1 MTIHIYQ
8 AQLLH
13 YLTEDNLADR
23 AKRAHLDAADLNNA
37 DLINDNLTNVERPS
51 ITVVDKNVTLLPVVA
66 GVKVYPEYIANGALV
81 VDDATGRVVDYGS
94 CASMMSQYGN
104 ASRQEGQAPVQIH
117 DYQDQLI
124 MPGFIDTHVH
134 YPQIDMIAAFGEQL
148 LDWLNNYTFVTEANF
163 GDAKIADDTAKFF
176 LNQLLANGTTSALVF
191 STSHP
196 QSVESFF
203 NESCR
208 LNTRMI
214 TGNVL
219 MDQNAPEHLC
229 VPTEQGIRDTQ
240 NIIDKW
246 HERGRQHVAITP
258 RFAITSTPKQLQM
271 TGELYRSYDSVYLQT
286 HLAENLDEIAFV
298 RELYPNH
305 KGYLDVYHDMGLLG
319 RHTTLAHGI
328 HLSTSEYEVLRD
340 TGTQIAHCPTSN
352 LFLGSGLFDLSK
364 TLSYTGVSIAT
375 DVGAG
380 TSLSMLTTLSE
391 AYKVQ
396 QLQSNPLSAHQ
407 GLYQITLGNA
417 QSLLLDDKIGNFMPN
432 KEADFVVI
440 DMGGTDLMERRMT
453 QTKSLDEQLFVLMML
468 GDDRVIEETI
478 IAGVSRYKKA
488 VAA

>member
-13 YLTEDNLADR
+13 YLTEENLAERMQRTNSDTT
-23 AKRAHLDAADLNNA
+23 D
-37 DLINDNLTNVERPS
+37 LTNAERPN

-81 VDDATGRVVDYGS
+81 VDDVTGIVVDYGH
-94 CASMMSQYGN
+94 CTSMLSTYGN
-104 ASRQEGQAPVQIH
+104 GGVQAGKAPVQIH
-117 DYQDQLI
+117 DYQDKLI

-163 GDAKIADDTAKFF
+163 GDPKIADDTAQFF

-203 NESCR
+203 TESSR

-246 HERGRQHVAITP
+246 HEHGRQHVAITP

-305 KGYLDVYHDMGLLG
+305 KGYLDVYHDLGLLG
-319 RHTTLAHGI
+319 RRTTLAHGI
-328 HLSTSEYEVLRD
+328 YLETPEYEVLRV

-396 QLQSNPLSAHQ
+396 QLQKNPLSAHQ

-417 QSLLLDDKIGNFMPN
+417 QSLLLDNKIGNFMPN

-440 DMGGTDLMERRMT
+440 DMSGTDLMERRMT

-478 IAGVSRYKKA
+478 IAGVSRYKKTA
-488 VAA
+488 TV

>member
-8 AQLLH
+8 ARLLH
-13 YLTEDNLADR
+13 YLTEDNLA
-23 AKRAHLDAADLNNA
+23 KREKSTNSSDTSTNDTHANDATL
-37 DLINDNLTNVERPS
+37 P
-51 ITVVDKNVTLLPVVA
+51 VVDKNVILRPVIA
-66 GVKVYPEYIANGALV
+66 GINVYPEYIAEGALV
-81 VDDATGRVVDYGS
+81 VDDVSGRVLDYGS
-94 CASMMSQYGN
+94 KNVIMARYASSSAQQ
-104 ASRQEGQAPVQIH
+104 SKAPVQIH
-117 DYQDQLI
+117 DYQDKLI

-148 LDWLNNYTFVTEANF
+148 LDWLNNYTFITEANF
-163 GDAKIADDTAKFF
+163 GNPQVAHDTSKFF

-196 QSVESFF
+196 ESVEAFF
-203 NESCR
+203 EESTR

-219 MDQNAPEHLC
+219 MDQNAPKNLC
-229 VPTEQGIRDTQ
+229 VPTEKGIRDSQ

-286 HLAENLDEIAFV
+286 HLAENLAEIAFV
-298 RELYPNH
+298 RELYPKH
-305 KGYLDVYHDMGLLG
+305 TGYLDVYHDLGLLG
-319 RHTTLAHGI
+319 RRTTLAHGI
-328 HLSTSEYEVLRD
+328 YLEALEYEVLRD

-352 LFLGSGLFDLSK
+352 LFLGSGLFNLSK
-364 TLSYTGVSIAT
+364 TLRYTGVSIAT

-396 QLQSNPLSAHQ
+396 QLQNNPLSAHQ

-417 QSLLLDDKIGNFMPN
+417 QSLLLDDKIGNFMPD
-432 KEADFVVI
+432 KEADFVII
-440 DMGGTDLMERRMT
+440 DMGATELLTRRMR
-453 QTKSLDEQLFVLMML
+453 QTKSHDEQLFVLMML
-468 GDDRVIEETI
+468 GDDRVIEETV
-478 IAGVSRYKKA
+478 IAGMSRYKKG
-488 VAA
+488 VV

>member
-13 YLTEDNLADR
+13 YLTEENLAAR
-23 AKRAHLDAADLNNA
+23 AKHTHLETADLT
-37 DLINDNLTNVERPS
+37 NDSLTNAERHS
-51 ITVVDKNVTLLPVVA
+51 ITVVDKNVNLLPVVV

-104 ASRQEGQAPVQIH
+104 VSRQEGQAPVQIH
-117 DYQDQLI
+117 DCQDQLI

-163 GDAKIADDTAKFF
+163 GDAKIADDTSKFF

-229 VPTEQGIRDTQ
+229 VSTEQGIRDTQ

>member
-8 AQLLH
+8 ARLLH
-13 YLTEDNLADR
+13 YLTEENL
-23 AKRAHLDAADLNNA
+23 
-37 DLINDNLTNVERPS
+37 VEREKS
-51 ITVVDKNVTLLPVVA
+51 TNANDSNTRDAKMTVVDKNAVLLPVIA
-66 GVKVYPEYIANGALV
+66 GVNVYPEYIAEGALV
-81 VDDATGRVVDYGS
+81 VDDVSGRVLDYGS
-94 CASMMSQYGN
+94 KKVIMAQYASSS
-104 ASRQEGQAPVQIH
+104 AQEGKARVQIH
-117 DYQDQLI
+117 DYQDKLI

-163 GDAKIADDTAKFF
+163 GDPKVAHDTSKFF

-196 QSVESFF
+196 ESVEAFF
-203 NESCR
+203 EESTC

-271 TGELYRSYDSVYLQT
+271 AGELYRSYDTVYLQT
-286 HLAENLDEIAFV
+286 HLAENLAEIAFV

-305 KGYLDVYHDMGLLG
+305 KGYLDVYHDLGLLG
-319 RHTTLAHGI
+319 RRTTLAHGI
-328 HLSTSEYEVLRD
+328 YLETPEYEVLRD

-396 QLQSNPLSAHQ
+396 QLQSKPLSAHQ

-440 DMGGTDLMERRMT
+440 DMGATELLARRMT

-478 IAGVSRYKKA
+478 IAGVSRYQKA
-488 VAA
+488 SAV

>member
-8 AQLLH
+8 AQVLH
-13 YLTEDNLADR
+13 YLTEENLADR
-23 AKRAHLDAADLNNA
+23 AKRAHLDTDA
-37 DLINDNLTNVERPS
+37 LTNTSLTNAERPS

-81 VDDATGRVVDYGS
+81 VDDSTGRVLDYGDCTS
-94 CASMMSQYGN
+94 ILSTYANSSAEVGK
-104 ASRQEGQAPVQIH
+104 APVQIH
-117 DYQDQLI
+117 DYQDKLI

-203 NESCR
+203 NESSR

-240 NIIDKW
+240 NIVDKW

-286 HLAENLDEIAFV
+286 HLAENIEEIAFV

-328 HLSTSEYEVLRD
+328 YLETPEYEVLRD

-440 DMGGTDLMERRMT
+440 DMGGTELLARRMT
-453 QTKSLDEQLFVLMML
+453 QTKSLDEQLLVLMML

-488 VAA
+488 TAA

>member
-13 YLTEDNLADR
+13 YLTEENLADR
-23 AKRAHLDAADLNNA
+23 AKRAYLDTDDSTNT
-37 DLINDNLTNVERPS
+37 NLTNAERPS

-81 VDDATGRVVDYGS
+81 VDDSTGRVLDYGDCTS
-94 CASMMSQYGN
+94 ILSTYANSSAEVGK
-104 ASRQEGQAPVQIH
+104 APVKIH
-117 DYQDQLI
+117 DYQDKLI

-203 NESCR
+203 NESTR

-305 KGYLDVYHDMGLLG
+305 KGYLDVYHDLGLLG
-319 RHTTLAHGI
+319 RRTTLAHGI
-328 HLSTSEYEVLRD
+328 YLETPEYEVLRD

-396 QLQSNPLSAHQ
+396 QLQKNPLSAHQ

-417 QSLLLDDKIGNFMPN
+417 QSLLLDDKIGNLMPN

-440 DMGGTDLMERRMT
+440 DLGATALLERRMT
-453 QTKSLDEQLFVLMML
+453 QTSSLEEKLFVLMML
-468 GDDRVIEETI
+468 GDDRVIEQTV
-478 IAGVSRYKKA
+478 IAGVSRYKNRTR
-488 VAA
+488 V

>member
-13 YLTEDNLADR
+13 YITEEDL
-23 AKRAHLDAADLNNA
+23 AKREKRANLGDGAAAAAHAE
-37 DLINDNLTNVERPS
+37 V
-51 ITVVDKNVTLLPVVA
+51 TVVDKNVTLLPVVA
-66 GVKVYPEYIANGALV
+66 GVKVHPEYIAEGALV
-81 VDDATGRVVDYGS
+81 VNDATGRVVDYGHRV
-94 CASMMSQYGN
+94 AMMSAYGN
-104 ASRQEGQAPVQIH
+104 GDAQQDQAPVTVH
-117 DYQDQLI
+117 DCQKKLI

-163 GDAKIADDTAKFF
+163 GDPKVAHDTSKFF

-196 QSVESFF
+196 QSVEAFF
-203 NESCR
+203 EESTR

-229 VPTEQGIRDTQ
+229 VPTEQGIKDTQ

-246 HERGRQHVAITP
+246 HGRGRQHVAITP

-271 TGELYRSYDSVYLQT
+271 TGELYQSYDNVYLQT
-286 HLAENLDEIAFV
+286 HLAENRDEIAFV

-305 KGYLDVYHDMGLLG
+305 KGYLDVYHEMGLLG
-319 RHTTLAHGI
+319 RYTTLAHGI
-328 HLSTSEYEVLRD
+328 YLETSEYEVLRD
-340 TGTQIAHCPTSN
+340 TGAQVSHCPTSN

-380 TSLSMLTTLSE
+380 TSLSMLTTLNE

-417 QSLLLDDKIGNFMPN
+417 QSLVLDDKIGNFMPN

-440 DMGGTDLMERRMT
+440 DLDSTELMARRMT

-468 GDDRVIEETI
+468 GDDRVIDETI

-488 VAA
+488 GAA

>member
-1 MTIHIYQ
+1 MTLHIYQ

-13 YLTEDNLADR
+13 YLTEENLATR
-23 AKRAHLDAADLNNA
+23 AKHDHLDTD
-37 DLINDNLTNVERPS
+37 DLTNASLTNAERPS
-51 ITVVDKNVTLLPVVA
+51 ITVVDKNVTLLPVIT
-66 GVKVYPEYIANGALV
+66 GVKVYPEYIADGALV
-81 VDDATGRVVDYGS
+81 IDAATGRVVDYGS
-94 CASMMSQYGN
+94 CTSIMSQYGN
-104 ASRQEGQAPVQIH
+104 GNASNQEGKEPVQIYDH
-117 DYQDQLI
+117 KHKLI

-163 GDAKIADDTAKFF
+163 GDPKVAHDTSKFF

-196 QSVESFF
+196 QSVEAFF
-203 NESCR
+203 TESSR
-208 LNTRMI
+208 INTRMI

-319 RHTTLAHGI
+319 RRTTLAHGI
-328 HLSTSEYEVLRD
+328 YLETPEYEVLRD

-352 LFLGSGLFDLSK
+352 LFLGSGLFDLSN

-396 QLQSNPLSAHQ
+396 QLQSNSLSAHQ

-453 QTKSLDEQLFVLMML
+453 QTKSFDEQLFVLMML

-478 IAGVSRYKKA
+478 IAGVSRYKK

>member
-1 MTIHIYQ
+1 MLIY
-8 AQLLH
+8 
-13 YLTEDNLADR
+13 YS
-23 AKRAHLDAADLNNA
+23 
-37 DLINDNLTNVERPS
+37 P
-51 ITVVDKNVTLLPVVA
+51 
-66 GVKVYPEYIANGALV
+66 
-81 VDDATGRVVDYGS
+81 
-94 CASMMSQYGN
+94 
-104 ASRQEGQAPVQIH
+104 
-117 DYQDQLI
+117 
-124 MPGFIDTHVH
+124 
-134 YPQIDMIAAFGEQL
+134 
-148 LDWLNNYTFVTEANF
+148 LNNYTFVTEANF
-163 GDAKIADDTAKFF
+163 GDAKVAHDTAQFF

-203 NESCR
+203 TESAR

-219 MDQNAPEHLC
+219 MDQNAPENLC
-229 VPTEQGIRDTQ
+229 VSTEQGIRDTQ
-240 NIIDKW
+240 NIIDQW
-246 HERGRQHVAITP
+246 HEHGRQHVAITP

-286 HLAENLDEIAFV
+286 HLAENLEEIAFV
-298 RELYPNH
+298 RALYPNH

-319 RHTTLAHGI
+319 RRTTLAHGI
-328 HLSTSEYEVLRD
+328 YLETSEYEVLRD

-380 TSLSMLTTLSE
+380 TSLSMLATLSE

-396 QLQSNPLSAHQ
+396 QLQKNPLSAHQ

-440 DMGGTDLMERRMT
+440 NMGGTELLERRMT
-453 QTKSLDEQLFVLMML
+453 HTKSLEEQLFVLMMM
-468 GDDRVIEETI
+468 GDDRVIEQTV
-478 IAGVSRYKKA
+478 IAGVNRYKKSIT
-488 VAA
+488 V

>member
-1 MTIHIYQ
+1 MTLHIYQ

-13 YLTEDNLADR
+13 YLTEENLAER
-23 AKRAHLDAADLNNA
+23 EKSASAAPN
-37 DLINDNLTNVERPS
+37 NLTNAERPK
-51 ITVVDKNVTLLPVVA
+51 ITVVDKNVTLLPVIA
-66 GVKVYPEYIANGALV
+66 GVKVYPEYIADGALV
-81 VDDATGRVVDYGS
+81 IDDATGRVVDYGS
-94 CASMMSQYGN
+94 CTSIMSQYGN
-104 ASRQEGQAPVQIH
+104 GNASSQEGKAPVQVH
-117 DYQDQLI
+117 DYKDKLI

-163 GDAKIADDTAKFF
+163 GDPKVAHDTSKFF

-203 NESCR
+203 NESSR

-319 RHTTLAHGI
+319 RRTTLAHGI
-328 HLSTSEYEVLRD
+328 YLETPEYEVLRD

-396 QLQSNPLSAHQ
+396 QLQSNSLSAHQ

-453 QTKSLDEQLFVLMML
+453 QAQSFNEQLFVLMML

-478 IAGVSRYKKA
+478 IAGVSRYKK

>member
-13 YLTEDNLADR
+13 YLTEENLAER
-23 AKRAHLDAADLNNA
+23 KKNASAAAD
-37 DLINDNLTNVERPS
+37 DLTNAERPS

-81 VDDATGRVVDYGS
+81 VDDATGRVLDYGN
-94 CASMMSQYGN
+94 CASIMSQYGN
-104 ASRQEGQAPVQIH
+104 ASNQESKAPVQIH
-117 DYQDQLI
+117 DYQHKLI

-163 GDAKIADDTAKFF
+163 GDPKVAHDTSKFF

-196 QSVESFF
+196 QSVEAFF
-203 NESCR
+203 TESSR
-208 LNTRMI
+208 INTRMI

-319 RHTTLAHGI
+319 RRTTLAHGI
-328 HLSTSEYEVLRD
+328 YLETPEYEVLRD

-396 QLQSNPLSAHQ
+396 QLQNNPLSAHQ

-453 QTKSLDEQLFVLMML
+453 QTKSFDEQLFVLMML

-478 IAGVSRYKKA
+478 IAGVSRYKK

>member
-8 AQLLH
+8 ARLLH
-13 YLTEDNLADR
+13 YLTEDNLA
-23 AKRAHLDAADLNNA
+23 KREKSTNNSDTNTNDTHANDATL
-37 DLINDNLTNVERPS
+37 P
-51 ITVVDKNVTLLPVVA
+51 VVDKNVILLPVIA
-66 GVKVYPEYIANGALV
+66 GVNVYPEYIAEGALV
-81 VDDATGRVVDYGS
+81 VDDVSGRVLDYGS
-94 CASMMSQYGN
+94 KNVIMARYASCSAQQGK
-104 ASRQEGQAPVQIH
+104 APVQIH
-117 DYQDQLI
+117 DYQDKLI

-148 LDWLNNYTFVTEANF
+148 LDWLHNYTFVTEANF
-163 GDAKIADDTAKFF
+163 GDPQVAHDASKFF

-196 QSVESFF
+196 ESVEAFF
-203 NESCR
+203 EESAR

-229 VPTEQGIRDTQ
+229 VPAEQGIRDSQ

-271 TGELYRSYDSVYLQT
+271 AGELYRSYDSVYLQT
-286 HLAENLDEIAFV
+286 HLAENLAEIAFV
-298 RELYPNH
+298 RELYPKH
-305 KGYLDVYHDMGLLG
+305 TGYLDVYHAMGLLG
-319 RHTTLAHGI
+319 RRTTLAHGI
-328 HLSTSEYEVLRD
+328 YLDTPEYEVLRD

-364 TLSYTGVSIAT
+364 TLRYTGVSIAT

-396 QLQSNPLSAHQ
+396 QLQNNPLSAHQ

-432 KEADFVVI
+432 KEADFVII
-440 DMGGTDLMERRMT
+440 DMGATELVARRMM

-478 IAGVSRYKKA
+478 IAGMSRYKKG
-488 VAA
+488 AA

>member
-1 MTIHIYQ
+1 MTIHVYQ

-13 YLTEDNLADR
+13 YLTDKEVATRSSAAAQNAASNNTATIDLR
-23 AKRAHLDAADLNNA
+23 AT
-37 DLINDNLTNVERPS
+37 LTS
-51 ITVVDKNVTLLPVVA
+51 VDKAVH
-66 GVKVYPEYIANGALV
+66 VYPEYIADGALV
-81 VDDATGRVVDYGS
+81 VDDSTGRVIEYGHRETIMAEYGES
-94 CASMMSQYGN
+94 LDNQAS
-104 ASRQEGQAPVQIH
+104 VHVH
-117 DYQDQLI
+117 DYTDKLI

-163 GDAKIADDTAKFF
+163 ADPKVAHDTSKFF

-196 QSVESFF
+196 ESANAFF
-203 NESCR
+203 SESAR

-229 VPTEQGIRDTQ
+229 VPAEQGIRDTQ
-240 NIIDKW
+240 DLIDNW
-246 HERGRQHVAITP
+246 HGRGRQHVAITP
-258 RFAITSTPKQLQM
+258 RFAITSTPAQLQM
-271 TGELYRSYDSVYLQT
+271 TGELYRSYDNVYLQT
-286 HLAENLDEIAFV
+286 HLAENRDEIAFV

-305 KGYLDVYHDMGLLG
+305 KGYLDVYADMGLLG
-319 RHTTLAHGI
+319 RYTTLAHGI
-328 HLSTSEYEVLRD
+328 YLEDSEYEVLRD

-352 LFLGSGLFDLSK
+352 LFLGSGLFDLAK

-396 QLQSNPLSAHQ
+396 QLQGKPLPAHQ

-417 QSLLLDDKIGNFMPN
+417 QSLVLNDKIGNFMPN

-440 DMGGTDLMERRMT
+440 DMAATPLLERRMT
-453 QTKSLDEQLFVLMML
+453 QTESLEERLFVLMTL
-468 GDDRVIEETI
+468 GDDRVIDETI
-478 IAGVSRYKKA
+478 IAGVSQYQRS
-488 VAA
+488 AAA

>member
-13 YLTEDNLADR
+13 YLTEENLAAR
-23 AKRAHLDAADLNNA
+23 AKHTHVETADLT
-37 DLINDNLTNVERPS
+37 NDSLTNAERPS
-51 ITVVDKNVTLLPVVA
+51 ITMVDKNVTLLPVVA

-117 DYQDQLI
+117 DCQDQLI

-203 NESCR
+203 NESSR

-219 MDQNAPEHLC
+219 MDQNAPDHLC
-229 VPTEQGIRDTQ
+229 VSTEQGIRDTQ

-271 TGELYRSYDSVYLQT
+271 TGELYRSYDSVYL
-286 HLAENLDEIAFV
+286 
-298 RELYPNH
+298 
-305 KGYLDVYHDMGLLG
+305 
-319 RHTTLAHGI
+319 
-328 HLSTSEYEVLRD
+328 
-340 TGTQIAHCPTSN
+340 
-352 LFLGSGLFDLSK
+352 
-364 TLSYTGVSIAT
+364 
-375 DVGAG
+375 
-380 TSLSMLTTLSE
+380 
-391 AYKVQ
+391 
-396 QLQSNPLSAHQ
+396 
-407 GLYQITLGNA
+407 
-417 QSLLLDDKIGNFMPN
+417 
-432 KEADFVVI
+432 
-440 DMGGTDLMERRMT
+440 
-453 QTKSLDEQLFVLMML
+453 
-468 GDDRVIEETI
+468 
-478 IAGVSRYKKA
+478 
-488 VAA
+488 

>member
-1 MTIHIYQ
+1 MTLHIYQ

-13 YLTEDNLADR
+13 YVTAEDIAARLA
-23 AKRAHLDAADLNNA
+23 NNA
-37 DLINDNLTNVERPS
+37 VNNL
-51 ITVVDKNVTLLPVVA
+51 DKNIILMPVVT
-66 GVKVYPEYIANGALV
+66 GVSVYPEYIANGALV
-81 VDDATGRVVDYGS
+81 VDDVTGRIVNYGTS
-94 CASMMSQYGN
+94 ETIVAQYGK
-104 ASRQEGQAPVQIH
+104 SQDGQAAVQMH
-117 DYQDQLI
+117 DYKDKLI

-134 YPQIDMIAAFGEQL
+134 YPQIDMMAAFGEQL
-148 LDWLNNYTFVTEANF
+148 LDWLNNYTFVTEATF
-163 GDAKIADDTAKFF
+163 SDPKIAQDTAKFF

-196 QSVESFF
+196 QSVEAFF
-203 NESCR
+203 TESQH
-208 LNTRMI
+208 LNMRMI

-219 MDQNAPEHLC
+219 MDQNAPANLC
-229 VPTEQGIRDTQ
+229 VPTEQGIRNTQ
-240 NIIDKW
+240 DIIDKW

-271 TGELYRSYDSVYLQT
+271 AGELYASYDSVYLQT
-286 HLAENLDEIAFV
+286 HLAENHDEIAFV
-298 RELYPNH
+298 RSLYPNH
-305 KGYLDVYHDMGLLG
+305 KGYLDVYDDMGLLG
-319 RHTTLAHGI
+319 RRTTLAHGI
-328 HLSTSEYEVLRD
+328 HLETAEYERLRE

-352 LFLGSGLFDLSK
+352 LFLGSGLFNLPK

-417 QSLLLDDKIGNFMPN
+417 QSLVLDDKIGNFMPS

-440 DMGGTDLMERRMT
+440 DMAATPLLERRMA
-453 QTKSLDEQLFVLMML
+453 QTKTLDEKLFVLMMM
-468 GDDRVIEETI
+468 GDDRVIQQTI
-478 IAGVSRYKKA
+478 IAGVNRYSRMS
-488 VAA
+488 AA